1 MSQSASTAFWS
12 SWTGS
17 RPSLSAF
24 PRKMSPNRAAMT
36 TLKPQSRSAQTACC
50 RDEPVP
56 KLGPAT
62 RIVAPA
68 WAGLLST
75 NDGSSRQ
82 ALNRPSSKPVRV
94 TRFRYTA
101 GMIWSVSTSE
111 RRRGMTLPLWVTNLS
126 IWSLPLQVGR
136 VKVSWCSEP
145 AHHRG
150 GCGDLRRDQ
159 VRTPALALPALE
171 VAVGRGGGALA
182 GTERVRVHPQAHRAA
197 GEAPLG
203 ARVGEDLVQT
213 LGLGGLAH
221 LVGARH
227 DHHA

>member
-17 RPSLSAF
+17 RPSLSAC
-24 PRKMSPNRAAMT
+24 PRKISPNRAAMT

-62 RIVAPA
+62 RIVAPV

-111 RRRGMTLPLWVTNLS
+111 RRRGITLPLWVTNLS
-126 IWSLPLQVGR
+126 IKKLLSQGGR
-136 VKVSWCSEP
+136 IKVSWCGESSDYC
-145 AHHRG
+145 G
-150 GCGDLRRDQ
+150 GGGNLRRDQ
-159 VRTPALALPALE
+159 VGTPALALPALE
-171 VAVGRGGGALA
+171 VAVGRGG
-182 GTERVRVHPQAHRAA
+182 
-197 GEAPLG
+197 
-203 ARVGEDLVQT
+203 
-213 LGLGGLAH
+213 
-221 LVGARH
+221 
-227 DHHA
+227 